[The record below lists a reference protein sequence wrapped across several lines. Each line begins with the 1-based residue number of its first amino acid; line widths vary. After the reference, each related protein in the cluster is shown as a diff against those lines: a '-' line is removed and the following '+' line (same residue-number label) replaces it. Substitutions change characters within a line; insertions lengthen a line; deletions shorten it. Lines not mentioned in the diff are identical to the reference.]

1 MDRTGSTS
9 TTVWKSYTQSQVNLP
24 TLLQSIMR
32 ETFSAIFSLIL
43 ISSLLT
49 GCISGDNGE
58 SEDEDDLFEE
68 PPTEISQFSEHC
80 IEYDNLERCW
90 VLLVPTIINESA
102 PAPLLVDMHGNGDD
116 MYQQRWTSDFAN
128 ISMEQGFIVAYP
140 QGHNNAWNQGSS
152 LIPCSDELRCSEEDD
167 VGFILQMLDTIMQNH
182 STDKSRIYVTG
193 WSNGC
198 GMTQRLAVQ
207 ASDVFAAAGCMAM
220 YRFAEVPSDYSPI
233 PFMEVHG
240 LLDEIVLYATTAPAA
255 PVFGPEKGA
264 IQNLESWA
272 DINGCQGS
280 IPEVIVSEDDYDI
293 RGYTDC
299 DNETQVM
306 LVSLFFAA
314 HNPYE
319 HDDPVA
325 DPGRGWANPTGVP
338 SSTIVWEFVSSFSK
352 STPEDDA

>member
-1 MDRTGSTS
+1 MGSIPTS
-9 TTVWKSYTQSQVNLP
+9 VVM
-24 TLLQSIMR
+24 LLL
-32 ETFSAIFSLIL
+32 A
-43 ISSLLT
+43 SSM
-49 GCISGDNGE
+49 ISGCM
-58 SEDEDDLFEE
+58 SE
-68 PPTEISQFSEHC
+68 PPEVDSEEDVLVEPNPDYELNITEHC
-80 IEYDNLERCW
+80 IEYDDLERCW
-90 VLLVPTIINESA
+90 LLLVPPILNKSV

-128 ISMEQGFIVAYP
+128 ISMEQGFVVAYP

-167 VGFILQMLDTIMQNH
+167 VGFILQMLDTIVQNH
-182 STDKSRIYVTG
+182 SIDQSRLYVTG

-207 ASDVFAAAGCMAM
+207 ASEVFAASGCMAM
-220 YRFAEVPSDYSPI
+220 YLFADVPSDYKPI
-233 PFMEVHG
+233 PFIEVHG
-240 LLDEIVLYATTAPAA
+240 ILDEIVLYATTAPAA

-264 IQNLESWA
+264 IQNLETWA
-272 DINGCQGS
+272 DLNGCQGS

-299 DNETQVM
+299 ENETQVM

-338 SSTIVWEFVSSFSK
+338 SSTIVWEFVSQFSK
-352 STPEDDA
+352 KSNESIIV

>member
-1 MDRTGSTS
+1 MRSIPTS
-9 TTVWKSYTQSQVNLP
+9 VV
-24 TLLQSIMR
+24 TLL
-32 ETFSAIFSLIL
+32 LV
-43 ISSLLT
+43 SSMVS
-49 GCISGDNGE
+49 GCVSDPTKADTEEDNPVE
-58 SEDEDDLFEE
+58 VDPDYE
-68 PPTEISQFSEHC
+68 PNISEHC
-80 IEYDNLERCW
+80 TDYDELERCW
-90 VLLVPTIINESA
+90 LLLVPLILNESA

-128 ISMEQGFIVAYP
+128 ISMEQGFFVAYP
-140 QGHNNAWNQGSS
+140 QGHNNAWNHGSS

-182 STDKSRIYVTG
+182 SVDKSRVYVTG

-207 ASDVFAAAGCMAM
+207 ASEVFAAAGCMAM
-220 YRFAEVPSDYSPI
+220 YRFAEVQSDYSPI

-272 DINGCQGS
+272 DLNGCQGS
-280 IPEVIVSEDDYDI
+280 IPEVIVSEEDYDI

-299 DNETQVM
+299 ENEAQVM

-338 SSTIVWEFVSSFSK
+338 SSTIVWEFVSQFSK
-352 STPEDDA
+352 KSNESIIM

>member
-1 MDRTGSTS
+1 MRSIPTS
-9 TTVWKSYTQSQVNLP
+9 VV
-24 TLLQSIMR
+24 TLL
-32 ETFSAIFSLIL
+32 LV
-43 ISSLLT
+43 SSMVS
-49 GCISGDNGE
+49 GCVSGPTKVDTAEDNPVE
-58 SEDEDDLFEE
+58 EDPDYE
-68 PPTEISQFSEHC
+68 PNISEHC
-80 IEYDNLERCW
+80 IEYDELERCW
-90 VLLVPTIINESA
+90 LLLVPLILNESA

-128 ISMEQGFIVAYP
+128 ISMEQGFFVAYP
-140 QGHNNAWNQGSS
+140 QGHNNAWNHGSS

-167 VGFILQMLDTIMQNH
+167 VGFTLQMLDTIMQNH
-182 STDKSRIYVTG
+182 SIDKSRVYVTG

-207 ASDVFAAAGCMAM
+207 ASEVFAAAGCMAM
-220 YRFAEVPSDYSPI
+220 YRFAEVQSDYSPI

-272 DINGCQGS
+272 DLNGCQGS
-280 IPEVIVSEDDYDI
+280 IPEVIVSEEDYDI

-299 DNETQVM
+299 ENDAQVM

-338 SSTIVWEFVSSFSK
+338 SSTIVWEFVSQFSK
-352 STPEDDA
+352 KSNESIIM

>member
-1 MDRTGSTS
+1 MRSIPTS
-9 TTVWKSYTQSQVNLP
+9 VV
-24 TLLQSIMR
+24 TLL
-32 ETFSAIFSLIL
+32 LV
-43 ISSLLT
+43 SSMVS
-49 GCISGDNGE
+49 GCVSDPTKVDTEEDNPVE
-58 SEDEDDLFEE
+58 VDPDYE
-68 PPTEISQFSEHC
+68 PNISEHC
-80 IEYDNLERCW
+80 TDYDELERCW
-90 VLLVPTIINESA
+90 LLLVPLILNESA

-128 ISMEQGFIVAYP
+128 ISMEQGFFVAYP
-140 QGHNNAWNQGSS
+140 QGHNNAWNHGSS

-167 VGFILQMLDTIMQNH
+167 VGFTLQMLDTIMQNH
-182 STDKSRIYVTG
+182 SVDKSRVYVTG

-207 ASDVFAAAGCMAM
+207 ASEVFAAAGCMAM
-220 YRFAEVPSDYSPI
+220 YRFAEVQSDYSPI

-272 DINGCQGS
+272 DLNGCQGS
-280 IPEVIVSEDDYDI
+280 IPEVIVSEEDYDI

-299 DNETQVM
+299 ENEAQVM

-338 SSTIVWEFVSSFSK
+338 SSTIVWEFVSQFSK
-352 STPEDDA
+352 KSNESIIM

>member
-1 MDRTGSTS
+1 MRSIPTS
-9 TTVWKSYTQSQVNLP
+9 VV
-24 TLLQSIMR
+24 TLL
-32 ETFSAIFSLIL
+32 LV
-43 ISSLLT
+43 SSMVS
-49 GCISGDNGE
+49 GCVSDPTKVDTEEDNPVE
-58 SEDEDDLFEE
+58 EDPDYE
-68 PPTEISQFSEHC
+68 PNISEHC
-80 IEYDNLERCW
+80 TDYDELERCW
-90 VLLVPTIINESA
+90 LLLVPLILNESA

-128 ISMEQGFIVAYP
+128 ISMEQGFFVAYP
-140 QGHNNAWNQGSS
+140 QGHNNAWNHGSS

-182 STDKSRIYVTG
+182 SVDKSRVYVTG

-207 ASDVFAAAGCMAM
+207 ASEVFAAAGCMAM
-220 YRFAEVPSDYSPI
+220 YRFAEVQSDYSPI

-272 DINGCQGS
+272 DLNGCQGS
-280 IPEVIVSEDDYDI
+280 IPEVIVSEEDYDI

-299 DNETQVM
+299 ENEAQVM

-338 SSTIVWEFVSSFSK
+338 SSTIVWEFVSQFSK
-352 STPEDDA
+352 KSNESIIM

>member
-1 MDRTGSTS
+1 MRSIPAS
-9 TTVWKSYTQSQVNLP
+9 VV
-24 TLLQSIMR
+24 TLL
-32 ETFSAIFSLIL
+32 LV
-43 ISSLLT
+43 SSMVS
-49 GCISGDNGE
+49 GCVSDPTKVDTEEDNPVE
-58 SEDEDDLFEE
+58 EDPDYE
-68 PPTEISQFSEHC
+68 PNISEHC
-80 IEYDNLERCW
+80 IEYDELERCW
-90 VLLVPTIINESA
+90 LLLVPLILNESA

-128 ISMEQGFIVAYP
+128 ISMEQGFFVAYP
-140 QGHNNAWNQGSS
+140 QGHNNAWNHGSS

-167 VGFILQMLDTIMQNH
+167 VGFTLQMLDTIMQNH
-182 STDKSRIYVTG
+182 SIDKSRVYVTG

-207 ASDVFAAAGCMAM
+207 ASEVFAAAGCMAM
-220 YRFAEVPSDYSPI
+220 YRFAEVQSDYSPI

-272 DINGCQGS
+272 DLNGCQGS
-280 IPEVIVSEDDYDI
+280 IPEVIVSEEDYDI

-299 DNETQVM
+299 ENEAQVM

-338 SSTIVWEFVSSFSK
+338 SSTIVWEFVSQFSK
-352 STPEDDA
+352 KSNESIIM

>member
-1 MDRTGSTS
+1 MGSIPTS
-9 TTVWKSYTQSQVNLP
+9 VVM
-24 TLLQSIMR
+24 LLL
-32 ETFSAIFSLIL
+32 A
-43 ISSLLT
+43 SSM
-49 GCISGDNGE
+49 ISGCM
-58 SEDEDDLFEE
+58 SE
-68 PPTEISQFSEHC
+68 PPEVDSKEDVLVDPNPDYELNITEHC
-80 IEYDNLERCW
+80 IEFDDLERCW
-90 VLLVPTIINESA
+90 LLLVPPIFNESV

-128 ISMEQGFIVAYP
+128 ISMEQGFVVAYP

-167 VGFILQMLDTIMQNH
+167 VGFILQMLDTIVQNH
-182 STDKSRIYVTG
+182 SIDQSRVYVTG

-207 ASDVFAAAGCMAM
+207 ASEVFAASGCMAM
-220 YRFAEVPSDYSPI
+220 YLFADVPSDYKPI
-233 PFMEVHG
+233 PFIEVHG
-240 LLDEIVLYATTAPAA
+240 ILDEIVLYATTAPAA

-264 IQNLESWA
+264 IQNLETWA
-272 DINGCQGS
+272 DLNGCQGS

-299 DNETQVM
+299 ENETQVM

-338 SSTIVWEFVSSFSK
+338 SSTIVWEFVSQFSK
-352 STPEDDA
+352 KFNESIIV

>member
-1 MDRTGSTS
+1 MRSIPAS
-9 TTVWKSYTQSQVNLP
+9 VV
-24 TLLQSIMR
+24 TLL
-32 ETFSAIFSLIL
+32 LV
-43 ISSLLT
+43 SSMVS
-49 GCISGDNGE
+49 GCVSDPTKVDTEEDNPVE
-58 SEDEDDLFEE
+58 EDPDYE
-68 PPTEISQFSEHC
+68 PNISEHC
-80 IEYDNLERCW
+80 IEYDELERCW
-90 VLLVPTIINESA
+90 LLLVPLIPNESA

-128 ISMEQGFIVAYP
+128 ISMEQGFFVAYP
-140 QGHNNAWNQGSS
+140 QGHNNAWNHGSS

-167 VGFILQMLDTIMQNH
+167 VGFTLQMLDTIMQNH
-182 STDKSRIYVTG
+182 SIDKSRVYVTG

-207 ASDVFAAAGCMAM
+207 ASEVFAAAGCMAM
-220 YRFAEVPSDYSPI
+220 YRFAEVQSDYSPI

-272 DINGCQGS
+272 DLNGCQGS
-280 IPEVIVSEDDYDI
+280 IPEVIVSEEDYDI

-299 DNETQVM
+299 ENEAQVM

-338 SSTIVWEFVSSFSK
+338 SSTIVWEFVSQFSK
-352 STPEDDA
+352 KSNESIIM

>member
-1 MDRTGSTS
+1 MRSITTS
-9 TTVWKSYTQSQVNLP
+9 VV
-24 TLLQSIMR
+24 TLL
-32 ETFSAIFSLIL
+32 LV
-43 ISSLLT
+43 SSMVS
-49 GCISGDNGE
+49 GCVAGPTKVDTAEDNPVE
-58 SEDEDDLFEE
+58 EDPDYE
-68 PPTEISQFSEHC
+68 PNISEHC
-80 IEYDNLERCW
+80 IEYDELERCW
-90 VLLVPTIINESA
+90 LLLVPLILNESA

-128 ISMEQGFIVAYP
+128 ISMEQGFFVAYP
-140 QGHNNAWNQGSS
+140 QGHNNAWNHGSS

-167 VGFILQMLDTIMQNH
+167 VGFTLQMLDTIMQNH
-182 STDKSRIYVTG
+182 SIDKSRVYVTG

-207 ASDVFAAAGCMAM
+207 ASEVFAAAGCMAM
-220 YRFAEVPSDYSPI
+220 YRFAEVQSDYSPI

-272 DINGCQGS
+272 DLNGCQGS
-280 IPEVIVSEDDYDI
+280 IPEVIVSEEDYDI

-299 DNETQVM
+299 ENEAQVM

-338 SSTIVWEFVSSFSK
+338 SSTIVWEFVSQFSK
-352 STPEDDA
+352 KSNESIIM

>member
-1 MDRTGSTS
+1 M
-9 TTVWKSYTQSQVNLP
+9 
-24 TLLQSIMR
+24 
-32 ETFSAIFSLIL
+32 
-43 ISSLLT
+43 
-49 GCISGDNGE
+49 ISGCM
-58 SEDEDDLFEE
+58 SE
-68 PPTEISQFSEHC
+68 PPEVDSEEDVLVEPNPDYELNITEHC
-80 IEYDNLERCW
+80 IEYDDLERCW
-90 VLLVPTIINESA
+90 LLLVPPILNESV

-128 ISMEQGFIVAYP
+128 ISMEQGFVVAYP

-167 VGFILQMLDTIMQNH
+167 VGFILQMLDTIVQNH
-182 STDKSRIYVTG
+182 SIDQSRVYVTG

-207 ASDVFAAAGCMAM
+207 ASEVFAASGCMAM
-220 YRFAEVPSDYSPI
+220 YLFADVPSDYKPI
-233 PFMEVHG
+233 PFIEVHG
-240 LLDEIVLYATTAPAA
+240 ILDEIVLYATTAPAA

-264 IQNLESWA
+264 IQNLETWA
-272 DINGCQGS
+272 DLNGCQGS

-299 DNETQVM
+299 ENETQVM

-338 SSTIVWEFVSSFSK
+338 SSTIVWEFVSQFSK
-352 STPEDDA
+352 KSNESIIV

>member
-1 MDRTGSTS
+1 MGSI
-9 TTVWKSYTQSQVNLP
+9 P
-24 TLLQSIMR
+24 TYVVMLLL
-32 ETFSAIFSLIL
+32 A
-43 ISSLLT
+43 SSM
-49 GCISGDNGE
+49 ISGCM
-58 SEDEDDLFEE
+58 SE
-68 PPTEISQFSEHC
+68 PPEVDSEEDVLVEPNPDYELNITEHC
-80 IEYDNLERCW
+80 IEYDDLERCW
-90 VLLVPTIINESA
+90 LLLVPPILNESV

-128 ISMEQGFIVAYP
+128 ISMEQGFVVAYP

-167 VGFILQMLDTIMQNH
+167 VGFILQMLDTIVQNH
-182 STDKSRIYVTG
+182 SIDQSRVYVTG

-207 ASDVFAAAGCMAM
+207 ASEVFAASGCMAM
-220 YRFAEVPSDYSPI
+220 YLFAEVPSDYNPI
-233 PFMEVHG
+233 PFIEVHG
-240 LLDEIVLYATTAPAA
+240 ILDEIVLYATTAPAA

-264 IQNLESWA
+264 IQNLETWA
-272 DINGCQGS
+272 DLNGCQGS

-299 DNETQVM
+299 ENETQVM

-338 SSTIVWEFVSSFSK
+338 SSTIVWEFVSQFSK
-352 STPEDDA
+352 KSNESIIV

>member
-1 MDRTGSTS
+1 MGSIPTS
-9 TTVWKSYTQSQVNLP
+9 VVM
-24 TLLQSIMR
+24 LLL
-32 ETFSAIFSLIL
+32 A
-43 ISSLLT
+43 SSM
-49 GCISGDNGE
+49 ISGCM
-58 SEDEDDLFEE
+58 SE
-68 PPTEISQFSEHC
+68 PPEVDSEEDVLVEPNPDYELNITEHC
-80 IEYDNLERCW
+80 IEYDDLERCW
-90 VLLVPTIINESA
+90 LLLVPPILNESV

-128 ISMEQGFIVAYP
+128 ISMEQGFVVAYP
-140 QGHNNAWNQGSS
+140 QGHNNAWNQGPS

-167 VGFILQMLDTIMQNH
+167 VGFILQMLDTIVQNH
-182 STDKSRIYVTG
+182 SIDQSRVYVTG

-207 ASDVFAAAGCMAM
+207 ASEVFAASGCMAM
-220 YRFAEVPSDYSPI
+220 YLFAEVPSDYNPI
-233 PFMEVHG
+233 PFIEVHG
-240 LLDEIVLYATTAPAA
+240 ILDEIVLYATTAPAA

-264 IQNLESWA
+264 IQNLETWA
-272 DINGCQGS
+272 DLNGCQGS

-299 DNETQVM
+299 ENETQVM

-338 SSTIVWEFVSSFSK
+338 SSTIVWEFVSQFSK
-352 STPEDDA
+352 KSNESIIV

>member
-1 MDRTGSTS
+1 MRSIPTS
-9 TTVWKSYTQSQVNLP
+9 VV
-24 TLLQSIMR
+24 TLL
-32 ETFSAIFSLIL
+32 LV
-43 ISSLLT
+43 SSMVS
-49 GCISGDNGE
+49 GCVSDPTKVDTEEDNPVE
-58 SEDEDDLFEE
+58 EDPDYE
-68 PPTEISQFSEHC
+68 PNISEHC
-80 IEYDNLERCW
+80 IEYDELERCW
-90 VLLVPTIINESA
+90 LLLVPLILNESA

-128 ISMEQGFIVAYP
+128 ISMEQGFFVAYP
-140 QGHNNAWNQGSS
+140 QGHNNAWNHGSS

-167 VGFILQMLDTIMQNH
+167 VGFTLQMLDTIMQNH
-182 STDKSRIYVTG
+182 SIDKSRVYVTG

-207 ASDVFAAAGCMAM
+207 ASEVFAAAGCMAM
-220 YRFAEVPSDYSPI
+220 YRFAEVQSDYSPI

-255 PVFGPEKGA
+255 PIFGPEKGA

-272 DINGCQGS
+272 DLNGCQGS
-280 IPEVIVSEDDYDI
+280 IPEVIVSEEDYDI

-299 DNETQVM
+299 ENEAQVM

-338 SSTIVWEFVSSFSK
+338 SSTIVWEFVSQFSK
-352 STPEDDA
+352 KSNESIIM

>member
-1 MDRTGSTS
+1 MRVITS
-9 TTVWKSYTQSQVNLP
+9 SVVMLLLASSMIPGCMSEP
-24 TLLQSIMR
+24 TKVD
-32 ETFSAIFSLIL
+32 
-43 ISSLLT
+43 
-49 GCISGDNGE
+49 SG
-58 SEDEDDLFEE
+58 EDIPVDENQDYE
-68 PPTEISQFSEHC
+68 PNISEHC
-80 IEYDNLERCW
+80 IEYDELERCW
-90 VLLVPTIINESA
+90 LLLAPPILNESA

-128 ISMEQGFIVAYP
+128 ISMEQGFVVAYP
-140 QGHNNAWNQGSS
+140 QGHNNAWNHGSS
-152 LIPCSDELRCSEEDD
+152 MIPCSDELRCSEEDD

-182 STDKSRIYVTG
+182 SIDKSRVYVTG

-207 ASDVFAAAGCMAM
+207 ASEVFAAAGCMAM

-255 PVFGPEKGA
+255 PFFGPEKGA

-272 DINGCQGS
+272 DLNGCQGS

-299 DNETQVM
+299 ENETQVM
-306 LVSLFFAA
+306 LVSLFLAA

-338 SSTIVWEFVSSFSK
+338 SSTIVWEFVSQFSK
-352 STPEDDA
+352 KSNEPTIM

>member
-1 MDRTGSTS
+1 MGSIPTS
-9 TTVWKSYTQSQVNLP
+9 VVM
-24 TLLQSIMR
+24 LLL
-32 ETFSAIFSLIL
+32 A
-43 ISSLLT
+43 SSM
-49 GCISGDNGE
+49 ISGCM
-58 SEDEDDLFEE
+58 SE
-68 PPTEISQFSEHC
+68 PPEVDSEEDVLVEPNPDYELNITEHC
-80 IEYDNLERCW
+80 IEYDDLERCW
-90 VLLVPTIINESA
+90 LLLVPPILNESV

-128 ISMEQGFIVAYP
+128 ISMEQGFVVAYP

-167 VGFILQMLDTIMQNH
+167 VGFILQMLDTIVQNH
-182 STDKSRIYVTG
+182 SIDQSRLYVTG

-207 ASDVFAAAGCMAM
+207 ASEVFAASGCMAM
-220 YRFAEVPSDYSPI
+220 YLFADVPSDYKPI
-233 PFMEVHG
+233 PFIEVHG
-240 LLDEIVLYATTAPAA
+240 ILDEIVLYATTAPAA

-264 IQNLESWA
+264 IQNLETWA
-272 DINGCQGS
+272 DLNGCQGS

-299 DNETQVM
+299 ENETQVM

-338 SSTIVWEFVSSFSK
+338 SSTIVWEFVSQFSK
-352 STPEDDA
+352 KSNESIIA